1 MRSFH
6 SSAYSTYLFIL
17 QWRYLMVAWFISDL
31 DGTTILQKVMHF
43 WLRQSFKVGDVTHD
57 YIT

>member
-1 MRSFH
+1 MRLFH

-31 DGTTILQKVMHF
+31 DGTNVPSYRRSCAF
-43 WLRQSFKVGDVTHD
+43 D
-57 YIT
+57 YVNLLKLGMSHMIT